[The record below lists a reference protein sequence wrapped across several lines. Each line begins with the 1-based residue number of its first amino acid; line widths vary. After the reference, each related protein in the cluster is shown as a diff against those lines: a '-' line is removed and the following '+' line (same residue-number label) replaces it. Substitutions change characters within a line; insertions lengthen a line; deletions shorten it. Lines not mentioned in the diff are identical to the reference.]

1 VTTIARS
8 GTGKKRDMG
17 RTAFW
22 FLLPFIALFIV
33 FRAGPVVASLALS
46 FTSYDGM
53 SRPLW
58 VGIANY
64 QDILFGTEAATR
76 LFWQSVAN
84 TLYYTVG
91 QVVLEMLTGLGLAV
105 LVNSRALKAKAAWR
119 TAFYLPVVTSAVAI
133 SMVWL
138 WIYNPQAGLLNAVLK
153 GLGLHALAWLSDIK
167 LAMPC
172 IIVMSV
178 WAGTG
183 WSMVIYLA
191 GLQGIPETVYESA
204 RIDGANG
211 WQQFTRITLPL
222 LTPVT
227 FFVVIMSCISALQVF
242 SQVYVMTQGGPLN
255 STITVTYHIWNNAFR
270 FYRLGYASAMSFLL
284 GVVIVV
290 ISLVNS
296 RLFGGRVEY

>member
-1 VTTIARS
+1 MTTIAKGR
-8 GTGKKRDMG
+8 TGKKRDMG

-22 FLLPFIALFIV
+22 FLLPFVALFVV
-33 FRAGPVVASLALS
+33 FRAGPVLASLVLS
-46 FTSYDGM
+46 FTTYDGM
-53 SRPLW
+53 SRPMW
-58 VGIANY
+58 VGINNY
-64 QDILFGTEAATR
+64 RDILVGTEAATR
-76 LFWQSVAN
+76 LFWRSVGN

-91 QVVLEMLTGLGLAV
+91 QVALEMLTGLGLAV
-105 LVNSRALKAKAAWR
+105 LVNSRSLKGKAAWR

-138 WIYNPQAGLLNAVLK
+138 WIYNPQVGLLNAVLK
-153 GLGLHALAWLSDIK
+153 GLGLHALTWLSDPK

-172 IIVMSV
+172 IIAMSV
-178 WAGTG
+178 WAGAG

-211 WQQFTRITLPL
+211 WQQFLHITLPL
-222 LTPVT
+222 LMPVT
-227 FFVVIMSCISALQVF
+227 FFVVIMSCIGALQVF
-242 SQVYVMTQGGPLN
+242 SQVFVMTQGGPLN

-270 FYRLGYASAMSFLL
+270 FFRLGYASAMSFLL

-296 RLFGGRVEY
+296 RVFGGRVEY

>member
-1 VTTIARS
+1 MTTIARRA
-8 GTGKKRDMG
+8 TGKKRDMG

-22 FLLPFIALFIV
+22 FLLPFVLLFVV
-33 FRAGPVVASLALS
+33 FRAGPVLASLVLS

-58 VGIANY
+58 VGLANY
-64 QDILFGTEAATR
+64 RDILVGTEAATR
-76 LFWQSVAN
+76 LFWKSVGN
-84 TLYYTVG
+84 TLYYAVG
-91 QVVLEMLTGLGLAV
+91 EVLLEMVSGLSLAV
-105 LVNSRALKAKAAWR
+105 LVNSRALKAKPAWR

-138 WIYNPQAGLLNAVLK
+138 WIYNPQLGLLNAVLK
-153 GLGLHALAWLSDIK
+153 GLGLRSLTWLSDIK

-191 GLQGIPETVYESA
+191 GLQGIPETIYESA

-211 WQQFTRITLPL
+211 RQQFAHITLPL

-227 FFVVIMSCISALQVF
+227 FFVVIMSGISALQVF

-284 GVVIVV
+284 GIVIVV
-290 ISLVNS
+290 VSLANS
-296 RLFGGRVEY
+296 RLFGGRLDY